1 MREEYQSWIPTNQG
15 KLNTRFIGIASVRNG
30 ISSYDEN
37 LKEYTLSV
45 VNTDAYTDT
54 TDKSDIEYTLSYDL
68 IINTSNIEKWEF
80 SLSIYIDEKNAS
92 IIAKGDIEDTGI
104 IIFSYIHYN
113 FSGDCKNIPNTI
125 FTIIKNYVH
134 GDNHHSQKVDVII
147 PVLKKDDFKYYKVL
161 EGLSSAIKTFE
172 SDAKRK
178 IKIPYLR
185 NVSKYQYIAERY
197 YNAEGF
203 LAYYSTFNKIFE
215 EELLKEDYTHI
226 CPQNIVDSM
235 ASLKNKI
242 NITLEFDRYSQTTV
256 IALIALYVSLLILT
270 KNSLKINFIDNLL
283 IVFIVGFGLDF
294 RYQSI
299 GILHNIFKNNIEK
312 KEIYQRKYL
321 YKKSLEKEKYKNR
334 QNKGSKKF
342 YYLVHLGRFIFTIM
356 AIGFL
361 ALVLAKFKHKSLF
374 DTEISHTVRKII
386 DSNNTQK

>member
-1 MREEYQSWIPTNQG
+1 MREEYQSWVPTNQG
-15 KLNTRFIGIASVRNG
+15 KLNTRFIGITSVRNG

-226 CPQNIVDSM
+226 CP
-235 ASLKNKI
+235 NK
-242 NITLEFDRYSQTTV
+242 S
-256 IALIALYVSLLILT
+256 
-270 KNSLKINFIDNLL
+270 
-283 IVFIVGFGLDF
+283 
-294 RYQSI
+294 
-299 GILHNIFKNNIEK
+299 
-312 KEIYQRKYL
+312 
-321 YKKSLEKEKYKNR
+321 
-334 QNKGSKKF
+334 
-342 YYLVHLGRFIFTIM
+342 
-356 AIGFL
+356 
-361 ALVLAKFKHKSLF
+361 
-374 DTEISHTVRKII
+374 
-386 DSNNTQK
+386 